1 MQNVRWWDA
10 AAAGVALVLGGILA
24 LDPPYGPDDVGAWTS
39 IAAML
44 VLYALLGRRLVR
56 RQRTPLDLVH
66 AALLAAVVG
75 TGISFDPFMSFLQAF
90 AYPLVWVAAAGLR
103 TAIASNALIAVGVGA
118 GYYVATGSGN
128 LLLAV
133 GVSVFSFIFSLVL
146 GLWFV
151 RVAELGEERARLL
164 AELEAAQDELAAMHR
179 DAGVTSERERLA
191 REIHD
196 TLAQSLTGL
205 VLLAQRA
212 RREIGTTDASGTTD
226 ALGTTDASGSTDAA
240 GTTPPAAETVALIEQ
255 TAREALGEARALVAA
270 NAPVRVESDLP
281 DALTRLAERFTRET
295 GVRVTAD
302 VDEVR
307 LGRDLEVVLL
317 RCAQEALANVRKH
330 AHATSAV
337 LRVVARDDAVELT
350 VADDGVGVA
359 GARESSGFGVSG
371 MRERLALVGGRLALE
386 PGDGGGTVLRAT
398 VPAPEREVSG

>member
-10 AAAGVALVLGGILA
+10 AAAGVALVTGGVLA
-24 LDPPYGPDDVGAWTS
+24 IDPPYGPDDFGAWAS

-56 RQRTPLDLVH
+56 QQRTPLDLVH
-66 AALLAAVVG
+66 AALLGAVVG
-75 TGISFDPFMSFLQAF
+75 AGISFEPFLSFLQAF
-90 AYPLVWVAAAGLR
+90 AYPLVWVAAARLR
-103 TAIASNALIAVGVGA
+103 TAIASNVFIGVGVFI
-118 GYYVATGSGN
+118 GYYAWTGFDN
-128 LLLAV
+128 ALLAA
-133 GVSVFSFIFSLVL
+133 GVAALSFIFSMAL
-146 GLWFV
+146 GLW
-151 RVAELGEERARLL
+151 VARIAEFGEERARLL

-212 RREIGTTDASGTTD
+212 GREIEATDV
-226 ALGTTDASGSTDAA
+226 A
-240 GTTPPAAETVALIEQ
+240 GTTGAPSAMPPAAGTVALIEQ

-302 VDEVR
+302 VDEVQ

-317 RCAQEALANVRKH
+317 RCAQEGLANVRKH

-337 LRVVARDDAVELT
+337 VRVVARDDAVELT

-359 GARESSGFGVSG
+359 GASESSGFGVSG
-371 MRERLALVGGRLALE
+371 MRERLALVGGRLTLE
-386 PGDGGGTVLRAT
+386 SGAGGGSVLRAT
-398 VPAPEREVSG
+398 VPASEREVSG